1 MRAPAEPPSVPIEI
15 SIGPMKR
22 RHVRDV
28 LSIERRVYP
37 RPWSAALFFSEI
49 SQKSSRYYIVSHH
62 GRTLIGYGGLMVHL
76 DEAHITTVAVAP
88 EYQHRKVG
96 SRLLSTLLEEARSRI
111 LHALCADAIARDVRT
126 LTLEVRVANWPAQR
140 LYSWFGFRPVGV
152 RKNYYAET
160 GEDALV
166 MWVDDLKS
174 EDMRK
179 RLDRIARAIHS

>member
-1 MRAPAEPPSVPIEI
+1 MRAPAEPPSVPVEI
-15 SIGPMKR
+15 TIGPMKR

-76 DEAHITTVAVAP
+76 DEAHVTTVAVAP

-96 SRLLSTLLEEARSRI
+96 SRILSALLEEARGR
-111 LHALCADAIARDVRT
+111 DART
-126 LTLEVRVANWPAQR
+126 VALEVRVANWAAQR

-166 MWVDDLKS
+166 MWIDDLQS
-174 EDMRK
+174 DDMQK
-179 RLDRIARAIHS
+179 RLHRIARAKRS